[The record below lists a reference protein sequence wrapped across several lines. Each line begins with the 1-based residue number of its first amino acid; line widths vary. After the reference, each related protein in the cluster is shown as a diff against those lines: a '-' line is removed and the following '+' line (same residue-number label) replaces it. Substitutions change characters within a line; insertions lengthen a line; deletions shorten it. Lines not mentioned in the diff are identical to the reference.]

1 MKLYDIF
8 KGEDLAIAEKI
19 QQRRLQMIIHSCIYY
34 TMNDSIVT
42 DHQWAEW
49 AHELVYL
56 QTRYPEIANRVP
68 LGEYFDKDW
77 DGSTGMDL
85 PITADWVV
93 GIAKKLLEIRDRKGE
108 IK

>member
-8 KGEDLAIAEKI
+8 TGEDLAIAEKI
-19 QQRRLQMIIHSCIYY
+19 QQRRLQMIVHSCLYY
-34 TMNDSIVT
+34 TMAETIVT

-56 QTRYPEIANRVP
+56 QVRHPEIAKQVP
-68 LGEYFDKDW
+68 LAEYFENGW

-85 PITADWVV
+85 PINEEWVV
-93 GIAKKLLEIRDRKGE
+93 NIAKKLLEIRYGK
-108 IK
+108 